1 MAARRP
7 LSLRGT
13 DGGQDSA
20 SLRTVLVSK
29 SYSQCPGPG
38 PGGTE
43 PQCLS
48 MLVTRS
54 LLGGYESKFLP
65 ARSHYPPPHGRV
77 VSPCSSLSFP
87 ALPCNFS
94 FSLALLIL
102 DWSASR
108 YPCPGRVIPHCSTTP
123 PPVIPAYPLHQT
135 SFYASLGAKLG
146 KRPHR
151 KLLNQIPFLP
161 PSLKH
166 LFQLPFQSPSPH
178 RTLSLSPSETIVE
191 GGSRGVDVAP
201 ACFLGDKFK

>member
-1 MAARRP
+1 VAARRP

-123 PPVIPAYPLHQT
+123 PPGHP
-135 SFYASLGAKLG
+135 
-146 KRPHR
+146 
-151 KLLNQIPFLP
+151 
-161 PSLKH
+161 
-166 LFQLPFQSPSPH
+166 
-178 RTLSLSPSETIVE
+178 SLSPAPDKLLREPGRKAWQTPPSEIAQSDSIPAAVTEASVSAPIPKSLPPPDPE
-191 GGSRGVDVAP
+191 SEPFGNDCRGREPWRGCGASML
-201 ACFLGDKFK
+201 LGR